1 MGGGINLEL
10 LAKLQALEDQVS
22 GLRQELSEVK
32 SSRAG
37 NDYGLV
43 KLSSSQS
50 ITNSVGLALPA
61 SENNESI
68 NGTLANRVAV
78 TNDRIRQIFSKTCI
92 QNSGES
98 EGGNGFNWIV
108 GKTYTSTESF
118 DNFSAFSMDLFW
130 EGSMIFLPYYN
141 NETDNLISGSVM
153 AFTGQ
158 NYIRIKTIKIRYAR
172 GTSRYSIES
181 AGIFDANVSGAL
193 NIREF
198 KPGEVIDGFRL
209 YGVGRQQ

>member
-1 MGGGINLEL
+1 MEDHI
-10 LAKLQALEDQVS
+10 ARLQ
-22 GLRQELSEVK
+22 QELNAVKDSVAGSEP
-32 SSRAG
+32 
-37 NDYGLV
+37 GLV
-43 KLSSSQS
+43 RLSNSQS
-50 ITNSVGLALPA
+50 VTDSTGLALPT
-61 SENNESI
+61 SENNAAMA
-68 NGTLANRVAV
+68 GTLANRVEA
-78 TNDRIRQIFSKTCI
+78 TNDRIRQIFSKTWI

-98 EGGNGFNWIV
+98 EGGAGFNWIV
-108 GKTYTSTESF
+108 GKTYTSTEGF

-153 AFTGQ
+153 AFTGGD
-158 NYIRIKTIKIRYAR
+158 YIKIKTVKIRYAR

-209 YGVGRQQ
+209 YGMARWQ

>member
-1 MGGGINLEL
+1 MEENIAALQRELNAVKNSRGGDEP
-10 LAKLQALEDQVS
+10 
-22 GLRQELSEVK
+22 
-32 SSRAG
+32 
-37 NDYGLV
+37 GLV
-43 KLSSSQS
+43 RLSSSQS
-50 ITNSVGLALPA
+50 VTDSTGLALPT
-61 SENNESI
+61 SENNASI
-68 NGTLANRVAV
+68 NGTLANRVSV
-78 TNDRIRQIFSKTCI
+78 TNDRIRYIFSKTWI
-92 QNSGES
+92 QNSEES
-98 EGGNGFNWIV
+98 EGGGGFNWIV

-130 EGSMIFLPYYN
+130 EGSMTFLPYYN
-141 NETDNLISGSVM
+141 NETDNLVSGSVL

-181 AGIFDANVSGAL
+181 AGIFDANVSGAW

>member
-1 MGGGINLEL
+1 MEDHIAGLQREL
-10 LAKLQALEDQVS
+10 AA
-22 GLRQELSEVK
+22 VK
-32 SSRAG
+32 QSRAG
-37 NDYGLV
+37 SEPGLV
-43 KLSSSQS
+43 RLSSSQS
-50 ITNSVGLALPA
+50 VTDSTGLALPT
-61 SENNESI
+61 SENNASI
-68 NGTLANRVAV
+68 NGTLANRVEA
-78 TNDRIRQIFSKTCI
+78 TNDRIRQIFSKTWI

-98 EGGNGFNWIV
+98 EGGTGFNWIV

-118 DNFSAFSMDLFW
+118 DNFSVFSMDLFW

-153 AFTGQ
+153 AFTGGD
-158 NYIRIKTIKIRYAR
+158 YIRIKTIKIRYAR

-209 YGVGRQQ
+209 YGIARWQ